1 MRRNKMTDMQTAKI
15 VGTPALE
22 GTYIS
27 EMDIWPLECPEFNRN
42 HQFYDNLREGRF
54 TTTKCKKCG
63 NIAFPPGVI
72 CPKCWSEELEWVDL
86 PQRGRVVTFTETQAG
101 APLGFPRP
109 LIMAWLSFGK
119 GGPLKHL
126 LVRIINCAEGELK
139 EGDEVRLVVFDVPA
153 HPIEVK
159 KETKVCERVF
169 YAFEPVK

>member
-1 MRRNKMTDMQTAKI
+1 MTDMQTAKI

-42 HQFYDNLREGRF
+42 HQFYDNLREGKF
-54 TTTKCKKCG
+54 TTTMCKKCG
-63 NIAFPPGVI
+63 YIAFPPGVI

-101 APLGFPRP
+101 APLGFPAP
-109 LIMAWLSFGK
+109 LIMAWLSFDK
-119 GGPLKHL
+119 GSPLNHL
-126 LVRIINCAEGELK
+126 LVRIVNCAEGELK
-139 EGDEVRLVVFDVPA
+139 EGDEVRLVVFNVPS

-159 KETKVCERVF
+159 RETKVCDRVF

>member
-1 MRRNKMTDMQTAKI
+1 MTDMQTAKI

-42 HQFYDNLREGRF
+42 HRFYDNLREGRF

-63 NIAFPPGVI
+63 HIAFPPGVI

-101 APLGFPRP
+101 APLGFPSP

-119 GGPLKHL
+119 DSPLKHL
-126 LVRIINCAEGELK
+126 LVRIVNCAEGELK
-139 EGDEVRLVVFDVPA
+139 EDDEVRLVVFDVPS
-153 HPIEVK
+153 HPIQVK
-159 KETKVCERVF
+159 KETKIYDRVF
-169 YAFEPVK
+169 YAFEPFK